1 MCYGLLV
8 LLHGQ
13 VAVARGFSVKNKVVN
28 VNMHEISIT
37 SHKLIMDHI
46 NGHSLL
52 SQSFPITNSL
62 SKSVRCSR
70 QRYQEFLRERIVTET
85 KYTMRSVSHYQQR
98 NWGSEGLLLKAL
110 KQAKTVRFRWSWK
123 EGKLQIV
130 VKWECIEKK
139 ARRKT
144 GWD

>member
-13 VAVARGFSVKNKVVN
+13 VAVGRGFSVKNKVVN

-70 QRYQEFLRERIVTET
+70 QRYQEFLREEESLR
-85 KYTMRSVSHYQQR
+85 
-98 NWGSEGLLLKAL
+98 
-110 KQAKTVRFRWSWK
+110 KQNTQCAQLAIINK
-123 EGKLQIV
+123 ELEE
-130 VKWECIEKK
+130 VKDSC
-139 ARRKT
+139 
-144 GWD
+144 